1 LKFLVVEDNED
12 SRIFLTAL
20 LEGHGHDVS
29 NAADGRIALEMAKET
44 KPDLIIS
51 DILMPHMDGFELCQE
66 IKSDANL
73 VDIPFIFY
81 TSTYTNPQDEE
92 LGLALGGTQF
102 IIKPQEPDKLIKTIN
117 QIITNSKNKKPLL
130 VDSADDKA
138 TFSHMRQ
145 KVITD
150 KLYQKVR
157 ELENEHEALNKSEQK
172 YRGLVESFKKDFL
185 FFTKNLEGEYTYVSP
200 SIKNIL
206 GYTQEEFLLHHK
218 QIFTEPPVAKESAS
232 KTVYEL
238 KGEEQPPYEIKV
250 FHKNGTPYWL
260 EVKDVPIFDSKGNA
274 TSIDGIAQDITQRKE
289 LEKTQREQCE
299 KLEMENVYLRDEFK
313 TELSFGDIIGRSPSL
328 IKALEEIRL
337 VADSDSS
344 VLILGETG
352 TGKELVARAIHQS
365 SPRHKQP
372 LVKVNC
378 GSVSRELFESEF
390 FGHLKG
396 AFTGAIKDRPGRF
409 QLADKGTLFL
419 DEISEIPIDLQSKL
433 LRVLQEQQ
441 FEHVGEDITR
451 SVDVRII
458 AATNRNLEEEVK
470 NGRFR
475 EDLFYRLNVF
485 PIVIPPLRD
494 RKEDIG
500 LLANYFAEDVCR
512 RLNKKLVPLTDDN
525 LQSLTEYD
533 WPGNIREL
541 QNIIE
546 RAIIISKGEP
556 LHFDLVPFIVSSSK
570 ETSIPDSVLS
580 ESEEKYRQ
588 KENLLAALE
597 KTNWKIYGKGGAAE
611 LLGLTPQTL
620 AYRIKKLCL
629 KKNP

>member
-1 LKFLVVEDNED
+1 MKFLVVEDNED